1 MSQVKFMLKHSY
13 KDFGGVMN
21 VLTLMRMRMLPMD
34 IEDIM
39 FGYMV
44 AKDWIEWITN
54 SKASDRPSIAGTEAA
69 TDMLGIFQDGA
80 KACEELLEE
89 LSYEVYLLI
98 DNLNPNL
105 HTLYQGRGSVEAE
118 DVRMYHRSLRF
129 AAKFLDEDRGDSH
142 YSKKLDEKNVPSLE
156 SIRPWMPH
164 TKTLPKLKNLGF
176 NLGTTLT

>member
-54 SKASDRPSIAGTEAA
+54 SKASDRPPIAGTEAA

-89 LSYEVYLLI
+89 RWYEVDLTVKK
-98 DNLNPNL
+98 LNPNL
-105 HTLYQGRGSVEAE
+105 HTLYQGRESAGAE
-118 DVRMYHRSLRF
+118 DVWMFHRSLRI
-129 AAKFLDEDRGDSH
+129 ATKFLDEELGYSD
-142 YSKKLDEKNVPSLE
+142 YSKMLDEKSVPSLE
-156 SIRPWMPH
+156 FFTSVNAAHEDIA
-164 TKTLPKLKNLGF
+164 KTQEPGF
-176 NLGTTLT
+176 